1 MRLRFNILNWRDALV
16 ILIPVALIVGAGFWA
31 AAQFIKPAPPRQ
43 IIMSTGGPGGAYAMF
58 AARYKQLLARYGIEL
73 VELPSQGAVDNL
85 ERLMDPKDEV
95 DVGLV
100 QGGLGIGTETDGLV
114 SLGAVYYEPLWVFY
128 RGRDIDD
135 LGELRGRRIAIGG
148 EGSGTRKLAL
158 DLLHAHQLTGPPTH
172 LDPAGGF
179 AAVAALAEGKVD
191 AAMLV
196 GPVNSGAV
204 WTALFT
210 PGVKLMSMSR
220 ADAYVRRHP
229 YLHKLTLP
237 RGTVDLS
244 RNIPPAETV
253 LVAPTAALVAREDFH
268 PALVDLLLQVA
279 TEVHGPPGIFNRA
292 GEFPNA
298 RQVDFPLSR
307 EAQRYYTSGTRFL
320 QRYMPF
326 WAATLVDRLIVM
338 LIPIVALLIPAMKI
352 LPALYGWRVRSRV
365 YRWYGELKFLER
377 EIQDDA
383 DRHTPAEWLA
393 RIDRLEARV
402 HRVKTP
408 NAFANQLFI
417 LREHINLVRRNVE
430 RRAAGTEAAPSQASS
445 ATPATVD

>member
-1 MRLRFNILNWRDALV
+1 
-16 ILIPVALIVGAGFWA
+16 
-31 AAQFIKPAPPRQ
+31 
-43 IIMSTGGPGGAYAMF
+43 
-58 AARYKQLLARYGIEL
+58 
-73 VELPSQGAVDNL
+73 
-85 ERLMDPKDEV
+85 
-95 DVGLV
+95 
-100 QGGLGIGTETDGLV
+100 
-114 SLGAVYYEPLWVFY
+114 
-128 RGRDIDD
+128 
-135 LGELRGRRIAIGG
+135 
-148 EGSGTRKLAL
+148 
-158 DLLHAHQLTGPPTH
+158 
-172 LDPAGGF
+172 
-179 AAVAALAEGKVD
+179 
-191 AAMLV
+191 MLV